1 MPSIIVLAW
10 DSLPVEE
17 GAFPSPPGGWRTGGP
32 ELPVEIT
39 HLTPDLMPIAV
50 LCRGA
55 PEFRVM
61 WCVLEA
67 GSASEAVWAL
77 ARVYGAQPE
86 DIGYVDLRGGGS
98 WCRTVDEKVPEIR
111 SWAESLPA
119 NTGHPD
125 MVIWNDLRP
134 NFSRKTRMEPTAEN
148 LLRFALRLPE
158 ERRSRLIAYL
168 RGMPEGIDTPLRRY
182 LLEKLVT

>member
-1 MPSIIVLAW
+1 
-10 DSLPVEE
+10 
-17 GAFPSPPGGWRTGGP
+17 
-32 ELPVEIT
+32 
-39 HLTPDLMPIAV
+39 
-50 LCRGA
+50 
-55 PEFRVM
+55 
-61 WCVLEA
+61 A
-67 GSASEAVWAL
+67 GSAAEAVWAL

-86 DIGYVDLRGGGS
+86 DIGYIDLQGGGS

-111 SWAESLPA
+111 SWTESLPA
-119 NTGHPD
+119 NIGHPD

-168 RGMPEGIDTPLRRY
+168 RSMPEGIDTPLRRY